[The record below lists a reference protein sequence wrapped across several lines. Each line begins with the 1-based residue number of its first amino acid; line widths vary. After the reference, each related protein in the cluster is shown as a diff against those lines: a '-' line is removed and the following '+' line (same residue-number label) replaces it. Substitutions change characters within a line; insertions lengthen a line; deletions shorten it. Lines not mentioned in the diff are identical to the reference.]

1 MEELFPL
8 VNEQGELIDK
18 ATRAYCHSGSFVL
31 HPVVHLHVFN
41 SAGQLF
47 LQKRSMLKDIQ
58 PGMWDTSVGGH
69 VDYEETLA
77 VGGSVANSVADTVVD
92 TVVDSVAD
100 TVVDSVADSVAN
112 SDAGLAAPAPWVLSA
127 MRREAREELGI
138 ISFEPLFV
146 FRYSFRSMYEYELV
160 HIFLTIY
167 DGPLSVDPA
176 EISEGRFWD
185 RSEILSNLGKGLFTP
200 NFEGEINQVLDSHL
214 KLLAANSRK

>member
-8 VNEQGELIDK
+8 VNEHGDLIGK
-18 ATRAYCHSGSFVL
+18 ASRKLCHSGSFLL

-47 LQKRSMLKDIQ
+47 LQKRSMSKDIQ

-69 VDYEETLA
+69 VDYEETL
-77 VGGSVANSVADTVVD
+77 GIVD
-92 TVVDSVAD
+92 
-100 TVVDSVADSVAN
+100 
-112 SDAGLAAPAPWVLSA
+112 WVLPA
-127 MRREAREELGI
+127 LQREAREELGI
-138 ISFEPLFV
+138 VCFDPVFV
-146 FRYSFRSMYEYELV
+146 CRYSFRSKYECELV
-160 HIFLTIY
+160 HTFLTIY

-185 RSEILSNLGKGLFTP
+185 RSEILANLGKGLFTP
-200 NFEGEINQVLDSHL
+200 NFEGEINQVLDFHL